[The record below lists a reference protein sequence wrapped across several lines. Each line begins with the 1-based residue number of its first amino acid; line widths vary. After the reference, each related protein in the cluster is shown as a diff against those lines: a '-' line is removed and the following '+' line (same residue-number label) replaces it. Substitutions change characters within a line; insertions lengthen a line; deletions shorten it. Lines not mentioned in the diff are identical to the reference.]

1 MRCKESYTP
10 TFAKI
15 NHKKDILGLEHDRTA
30 ITYRRLILLYLNLQS
45 GTLYDCKA
53 PLCALILLHVKS
65 FYLENLVYLVNFRF
79 SREKWFL
86 GEKLAKYAA
95 HWPHVHSCGV
105 FLWREYTPEQ
115 FKKSVAGRPF
125 ITVQILQ
132 TVSEWRCSEG
142 LPGVSTVINVW
153 AVN

>member
-1 MRCKESYTP
+1 MHCKESYTP

-53 PLCALILLHVKS
+53 PLSALILLHVKS

-95 HWPHVHSCGV
+95 H
-105 FLWREYTPEQ
+105 
-115 FKKSVAGRPF
+115 
-125 ITVQILQ
+125 
-132 TVSEWRCSEG
+132 
-142 LPGVSTVINVW
+142 
-153 AVN
+153 